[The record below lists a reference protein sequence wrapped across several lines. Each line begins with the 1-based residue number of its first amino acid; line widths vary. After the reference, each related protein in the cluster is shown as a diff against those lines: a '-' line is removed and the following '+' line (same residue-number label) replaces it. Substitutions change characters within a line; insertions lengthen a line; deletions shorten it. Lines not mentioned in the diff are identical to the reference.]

1 MTKVDHLVEQHVRE
15 YQSRLKHVDE
25 LLARAQAAARNRP
38 GPSPEQEE
46 LEVLRRKRD
55 ELASQFDRLSSLK
68 DWREEELEKAG
79 PMGVW
84 DAVAQQLEALVE
96 RLEGRAD

>member
-1 MTKVDHLVEQHVRE
+1 MTKLDHLVEQHVRE

-25 LLARAQAAARNRP
+25 LLARAQAAARGRT
-38 GPSPEQEE
+38 GPEQEE
-46 LEVLRRKRD
+46 LEALRRKRD
-55 ELASQFDRLSSLK
+55 ELAGQFDRLSSLE

-96 RLEGRAD
+96 RLEGRED

>member
-15 YQSRLKHVDE
+15 YQSRLKHIDE
-25 LLARAQAAARNRP
+25 LLARARAAARGR
-38 GPSPEQEE
+38 PSPEQEE
-46 LEVLRRKRD
+46 LEALRRKRD
-55 ELASQFDRLSSLK
+55 ELASEFDRLGSLK